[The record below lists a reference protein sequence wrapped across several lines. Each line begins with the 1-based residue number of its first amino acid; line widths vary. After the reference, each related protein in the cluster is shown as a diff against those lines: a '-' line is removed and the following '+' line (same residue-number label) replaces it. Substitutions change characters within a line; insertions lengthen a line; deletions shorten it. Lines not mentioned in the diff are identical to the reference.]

1 MADTTFVA
9 TDRFPG
15 RPAVSLMG
23 RIRSLFGLIPA
34 DLGNAV
40 DEARRELKMHQAMR
54 GFHRWQLRDLGLD
67 RGAC

>member
-9 TDRFPG
+9 TDHFPD
-15 RPAVSLMG
+15 RPAIGLMG
-23 RIRSLFGLIPA
+23 RIRSLFGVIPA
-34 DLGNAV
+34 DLGIAV